1 LNLTVGTGLMLAA
14 GLLWG
19 SVFVVPALLHEY
31 PPVIL
36 AASRYLAFGLIAIP
50 LALASRH
57 AIAMLGREDWMQA
70 LQLTLVGNLL
80 YYALIAAAVQLAG
93 PPLPTMIIGCLP
105 VAIAI
110 AANIASPSLSWQR
123 LALPLAV
130 MAAGIALVNHDELQ
144 RLGGRESARLL
155 AGALLSLGALA
166 CWIWYP
172 LRNTAWLRKRP
183 DLRADVWATA
193 QGLATLPLALI
204 AWLAAAPFG
213 DFDWPLGPRPTL
225 FAATMLAIAIG
236 SSWLG
241 GLCWNRASR
250 LLPTPL
256 LGQLIVFET
265 LCALALGFAWRGEWP
280 GAATLAGIVLLVC
293 GVVLGIRALR

>member
-1 LNLTVGTGLMLAA
+1 LNLAVGIGLMLAA

-19 SVFVVPALLHEY
+19 SVFVAPALLHEY

-36 AASRYLAFGLIAIP
+36 TASRYLAFGLIAIP
-50 LALASRH
+50 LALASRQ
-57 AIAMLGREDWMQA
+57 AIARLGRDDWMQA

-80 YYALIAAAVQLAG
+80 YYGLLAAAIQLAG

-105 VAIAI
+105 VAIAT
-110 AANIASPSLSWQR
+110 ATNTASPNPSWRR

-130 MAAGIALVNHDELQ
+130 MAAGIALVNHDELG
-144 RLGGRESARLL
+144 RLDGRDPGSLL

-183 DLRADVWATA
+183 NLRADVWATA

-204 AWLAAAPFG
+204 VWLAAAPFS
-213 DFDWPLGPRPTL
+213 DFDWPLGPRPGL
-225 FAATMLAIAIG
+225 FAASMLAIAIG
-236 SSWLG
+236 ASWLG
-241 GLCWNRASR
+241 SLCWNRASR

-280 GAATLAGIVLLVC
+280 GAATLTGIGLLMV

>member
-1 LNLTVGTGLMLAA
+1 MLTA

-19 SVFVVPALLHEY
+19 SVFVVPALLHDY

-36 AASRYLAFGLIAIP
+36 AASRYLAFGLVAIP
-50 LALASRH
+50 LAIASRQ
-57 AIAMLGREDWMQA
+57 AIARLGREDWQRA
-70 LQLTLVGNLL
+70 IELTLVGNLL
-80 YYALIAAAVQLAG
+80 YYALLAAAVQLAG

-110 AANIASPSLSWQR
+110 VANIASPSLSWRR
-123 LALPLAV
+123 LALPLTV
-130 MAAGIALVNHDELQ
+130 ISAGIALVNLDELD
-144 RLGGRESARLL
+144 RVANREAGGLL
-155 AGALLSLGALA
+155 AGALLTLGALV

-172 LRNTAWLRKRP
+172 LRNAAWLRRRP
-183 DLRADVWATA
+183 TLRADVWATA

-213 DFDWPLGPRPTL
+213 EFDWPLGSQPGL
-225 FAATMLAIAIG
+225 FVAAMLATAIG
-236 SSWLG
+236 ASWLG
-241 GLCWNRASR
+241 TLCWNRASR

-256 LGQLIVFET
+256 VAQLIVFET

-280 GAATLAGIVLLVC
+280 GTATLTGIGLLVC
-293 GVVLGIRALR
+293 GVVLGIRALRPH